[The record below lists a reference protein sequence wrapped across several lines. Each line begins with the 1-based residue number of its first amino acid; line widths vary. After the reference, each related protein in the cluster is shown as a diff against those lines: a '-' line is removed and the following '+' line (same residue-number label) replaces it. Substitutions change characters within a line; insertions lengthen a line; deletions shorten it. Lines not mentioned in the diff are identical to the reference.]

1 MTFFFNLSKKILS
14 YFIYATK
21 WYFSLTITYFFI
33 IINNHYSIISKT
45 IIYYFNLSVYGKFF
59 VFLAYFGL
67 QAYFLYLIDN
77 FIFDQYFFNLL
88 SFLYQDI
95 IFQDHLEPIK
105 NNMGLDSQPLNNAVD
120 ESLLTEIKDPLQ
132 EKSSVPEKK
141 LIKTSGIFLF
151 VVSIIIIILIGGG
164 GGTF

>member
-1 MTFFFNLSKKILS
+1 
-14 YFIYATK
+14 
-21 WYFSLTITYFFI
+21 
-33 IINNHYSIISKT
+33 
-45 IIYYFNLSVYGKFF
+45 
-59 VFLAYFGL
+59 L